1 MNTSVK
7 SASAIQIEG
16 LTHRFGD
23 VLALD
28 EVSFDVSVGEVVG
41 LLGPNGAGKT
51 TTINVLSTL
60 LVPDSGR
67 AWVAGH
73 DVLAEPRAVR
83 EVISLTGQFAALDDM
98 LTGREN
104 LILFGRLRSLS
115 KAEAAARA
123 DDLLGRFD
131 LADAASKR
139 VGTYS
144 GGMRRRLDLAASL
157 VVPAPVLFL
166 DEPTTGLDPRSRA
179 ELWTIVRELRDDG
192 LTIMLTTQYL
202 EEADQLADRIV
213 VIDHGRVVAEGTPA
227 ELKDRA
233 GGYACVVVPVELSR
247 LGECAAALESF
258 GEPAVD
264 RDAGSVTVADAG
276 PDALAQIIAS
286 LNGIEL
292 ADISLRRPTL
302 DEVFLQLTGEP
313 PENPA

>member
-1 MNTSVK
+1 MNTAIEST
-7 SASAIQIEG
+7 SAIRIEA

-28 EVSFDVSVGEVVG
+28 DVSFDVSTGEVVG

-83 EVISLTGQFAALDDM
+83 EVIALTGQFAALDDM

-104 LILFGRLRSLS
+104 LILFGRLRSLAKS
-115 KAEAAARA
+115 EAAARA
-123 DDLLGRFD
+123 DELLARFD

-139 VGTYS
+139 AGTYS

-179 ELWTIVRELRDDG
+179 ELWKIVRELRDDG

-227 ELKDRA
+227 ELKERS

-247 LGECAAALESF
+247 LDECAAALASF

-264 RDAGSVTVADAG
+264 RETGSVTVSDAG
-276 PDALAQIIAS
+276 PEALSQIINL

-302 DEVFLQLTGEP
+302 DEVFLQLTGDS
-313 PENPA
+313 PA